1 MKEVSEGLN
10 DMYTV
15 VVDIISSVAR
25 VADMVAPSVV
35 TKNLVTKI
43 DLDQL
48 RVVLSKGLK
57 DIHGH
62 RYWGDLCGCVC
73 GHTSSHGLSL
83 WT

>member
-1 MKEVSEGLN
+1 MGKMKEVSEGLN

-57 DIHGH
+57 DIATLLLMDEVHEPKKCTF
-62 RYWGDLCGCVC
+62 RVYRPK
-73 GHTSSHGLSL
+73 
-83 WT
+83 